1 MFKKFVVPATIVT
14 ALVLVLTG
22 CSGAS
27 GIFTE
32 ETPSA
37 DKPIVLNDS
46 GYEVEHI
53 KLDNSVI
60 ITCLEG
66 GIMETRVVSCV
77 IAGQDYTDAIPLADS
92 EYSYEYINV
101 GQGHTALCLEK
112 GIMKTKVLACVPYE
126 K

>member
-1 MFKKFVVPATIVT
+1 MSKKFVVLATIAT
-14 ALVLVLTG
+14 SLVLALTG
-22 CSGAS
+22 CSGAN
-27 GIFTE
+27 G
-32 ETPSA
+32 PSSE
-37 DKPIVLNDS
+37 DNPIILNDS

-60 ITCLEG
+60 ITCLKE

-92 EYSYEYINV
+92 DYSYEYINV
-101 GQGHTALCLEK
+101 GQGHTALCLEQ
-112 GIMKTKVLACVPYE
+112 GIMGTKVLACVPYD